1 MGGESSDIPL
11 GPHRDRSTEPVRRM
25 APQGKHAL
33 FTTPPAAARDHLVPG
48 NRREGREALF
58 SSGPRQA
65 GTVVIECSACGSR
78 TRQSLVDLGVRLL
91 SISVWLPVR
100 RHSHWMRCPACH
112 HHTWCAIDWNG

>member
-1 MGGESSDIPL
+1 MSGDVPL
-11 GPHRDRSTEPVRRM
+11 GPHRERGNDRPRRM
-25 APQGKHAL
+25 SPTGRQAL
-33 FTTPPAAARDHLVPG
+33 FTTPPTAARDQLVPG
-48 NRREGREALF
+48 NRKDGREALF
-58 SSGPRQA
+58 SSGSRQP
-65 GTVVIECSACGSR
+65 GTVVVECSQCSSR